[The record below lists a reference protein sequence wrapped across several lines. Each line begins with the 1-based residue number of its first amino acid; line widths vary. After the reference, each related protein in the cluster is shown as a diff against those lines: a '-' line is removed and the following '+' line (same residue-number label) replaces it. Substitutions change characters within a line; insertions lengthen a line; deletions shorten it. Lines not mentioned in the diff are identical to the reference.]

1 MELSKYMLIKKEKS
15 TTTTCQ
21 KQMGMVKA
29 GRDCKG
35 QHYALS

>member
-1 MELSKYMLIKKEKS
+1 MELSKYMLIKKKK
-15 TTTTCQ
+15 TTTTTRQ

-35 QHYALS
+35 Q